1 MQIDRESQHVH
12 LHFAFRESDIVC
24 VMRILHTA
32 DWHLGLSL
40 HGVSLVNDQRHV
52 LEQILG
58 IAEEEQ
64 PDVVI
69 IAGDVFDRSSPP
81 PDAVALLDWAIGR
94 LVLDLGRKVILI
106 SGNHDSGERIG
117 CFSDLLRQRGLYL
130 FGVPRIPL
138 PSVTVTD
145 VFGSVRLFV
154 LPYLEPH
161 VARYL
166 MGDESIRTQQQAY
179 EALLRTIPQGPDAR
193 TVLIGHAFVAGGQS
207 TGSERQ
213 LSVGGSEAVSADI
226 FAPFTYVAL
235 GHLHRPQHVLNGK
248 VRYPGSLLAYSFDE
262 AGQEKSVEIVDISKD
277 GSCDI
282 RRIPLVPLRAMR
294 RLRGRIIRGEFV
306 LDGSGSDSADG
317 GLRRGDIAERSNRWR
332 TPCRLFR
339 RVIRTR
345 SSSGGSG
352 HRSSSVRTTT
362 TMEEIRRKTPLG
374 LLKDFFRHGPG
385 ERDVRC
391 ADRPWSKSRRRS

>member
-1 MQIDRESQHVH
+1 
-12 LHFAFRESDIVC
+12 
-24 VMRILHTA
+24 MRILHTA

-40 HGVSLVNDQRHV
+40 HGISLVNDQRHV
-52 LEQILG
+52 LEQILR

-81 PDAVALLDWAIGR
+81 PDAVTLLDRVIGR

-106 SGNHDSGERIG
+106 SGNHDNGERIG
-117 CFSDLLRQRGLYL
+117 CFSDLLQQRGLHL

-145 VFGSVRLFV
+145 VFGPVRLFV

-179 EALLRTIPQGPDAR
+179 EALLRTIPEVPDER
-193 TVLIGHAFVAGGQS
+193 RVLVGHAFVAGGQS

-213 LSVGGSEAVSADI
+213 LSVGGAEAVPAEI
-226 FAPFTYVAL
+226 FAPFSYVAL
-235 GHLHRPQHVLNGK
+235 GHLHCPQQLLHGK

-262 AGQEKSVEIVDISKD
+262 AGQEKSVEIVDIRND

-294 RLRGRIIRGEFV
+294 RVRGRIVRGEFD
-306 LDGSGSDSADG
+306 LDGSDPIPQTEDFVEVTLHNDEPVADAMSIVQARYPNALK
-317 GLRRGDIAERSNRWR
+317 LRWERS
-332 TPCRLFR
+332 PA
-339 RVIRTR
+339 
-345 SSSGGSG
+345 
-352 HRSSSVRTTT
+352 SSVSTTT

-374 LLKDFFRHGPG
+374 LLKDFFLMVQGKEMSDAQIALG
-385 ERDVRC
+385 QKAVEEVEREVL
-391 ADRPWSKSRRRS
+391 S